1 MLYHIKN
8 SNNVRLQLQE
18 LHLLEQKWAILH
30 LERLEEQG
38 LKTEDED

>member
-1 MLYHIKN
+1 MVAEDINTLGI
-8 SNNVRLQLQE
+8 RLQLQE